1 MNKAATFDLG
11 RMRLSG
17 NQAVAR
23 GALEA
28 GVRVTSA
35 YPGAPISDLQGSFE
49 QLAGNIPKNNAFTI
63 RVGEALDLA
72 AYQLAAHWGTT
83 TNEDN
88 AAALA
93 LGAVIGKADFK
104 KREFLTEEEWDLVYG
119 ETVFAKD
126 EEKRIPVGS
135 RVMCSFKHLGGNTA
149 ADALRVAVNV
159 VPYTGGLGLASGDD
173 RQGTSSQTMQDNK
186 VLYAF
191 HFRIPT
197 LELHSP
203 RTAHSTVK
211 NCYRLFEELGVPFV
225 VVMNYDL
232 SYREVSVDPDGP
244 GHGSESSPQGFHSGP
259 QTPGHHRPSHPPSRK
274 KVSFKTDSFV

>member
-1 MNKAATFDLG
+1 MNKAASFDLG

-23 GALEA
+23 GSLEA

-49 QLAGNIPKNNAFTI
+49 QLAGNIPKRNPFTI
-63 RVGEALDLA
+63 RVGEALDQA

-119 ETVFAKD
+119 
-126 EEKRIPVGS
+126 
-135 RVMCSFKHLGGNTA
+135 
-149 ADALRVAVNV
+149 
-159 VPYTGGLGLASGDD
+159 
-173 RQGTSSQTMQDNK
+173 
-186 VLYAF
+186 
-191 HFRIPT
+191 
-197 LELHSP
+197 
-203 RTAHSTVK
+203 
-211 NCYRLFEELGVPFV
+211 
-225 VVMNYDL
+225 
-232 SYREVSVDPDGP
+232 
-244 GHGSESSPQGFHSGP
+244 
-259 QTPGHHRPSHPPSRK
+259 
-274 KVSFKTDSFV
+274 